1 MLIIPAIDLKD
12 GKCVR
17 LRQGR
22 MEDDTVFD
30 DKPVDVAQRWLDQGA
45 RRIHLVDLDGAFAGE
60 PRNAQ
65 VVREVCEISG
75 DVPVQIGG
83 GIRSLETAQAY
94 IDAGVRYLIIGTL
107 AVKAPDFVDGLCQ
120 RFPDHV
126 IVGLDANDG
135 FVATEGWAEAST
147 VTAVSLAQRF
157 QDVGVSAIVYTDI
170 SRDGM
175 MQGVNTEATAALA
188 DAVNIPIIASGGVST
203 IADIDS
209 LGKQMHRGISG
220 AIVGRALYEGTI
232 ELAEAQALA
241 DSYNQAKQEGR

>member
-30 DKPVDVAQRWLDQGA
+30 DDPVAVAVRWLEQGA
-45 RRIHLVDLDGAFAGE
+45 RRIHLVDLDGAFAGV
-60 PRNAQ
+60 PKNAD
-65 VVREVCEISG
+65 VVKRICAACKG
-75 DVPVQIGG
+75 VPVQIGG
-83 GIRSLETAQAY
+83 GIRSTDTAQAY
-94 IDAGVRYLIIGTL
+94 LDAGIQYLIIGTL
-107 AVKAPDFVDGLCQ
+107 AVKQPEFVDQLCSD
-120 RFPDHV
+120 FPGHV

-135 FVATEGWAEAST
+135 FVATDGWAEAST

-157 QDVGVSAIVYTDI
+157 ENVGVSAIVYTDI

-203 IADIDS
+203 IADIES
-209 LGKQMHRGISG
+209 LGKERTRGIEG

-232 ELAEAQALA
+232 NLSEAQQLG
-241 DSYNQAKQEGR
+241 DSFMNSKGS